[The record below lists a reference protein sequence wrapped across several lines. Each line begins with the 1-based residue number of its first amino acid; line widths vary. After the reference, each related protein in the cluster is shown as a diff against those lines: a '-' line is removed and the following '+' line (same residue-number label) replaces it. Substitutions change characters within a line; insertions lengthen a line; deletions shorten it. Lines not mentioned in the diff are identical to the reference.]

1 MQEQNAEING
11 EPADDFSGLAE
22 LNDEARRKQLEVDPE
37 VEERLREMEQQAT
50 TELGIQRERAEASGE
65 NGTYSEA
72 TEAMIDSVQESSDAD
87 AEVEFLHAQ
96 GDGTVAD
103 EDPVPDEDKDYHY
116 GADGQPPEEEPVEVD
131 FSALSEADARSV
143 LFNGLVE
150 MNARLV
156 EVEQRLM
163 LLAQSFVRILE
174 AAGAAEEGTQPQVE
188 VARTMP
194 KMAVPS
200 SKVAHPTRNSR

>member
-1 MQEQNAEING
+1 VVNFDR
-11 EPADDFSGLAE
+11 PATPDEYDAPPEDDSQVEAQLAE
-22 LNDEARRKQLEVDPE
+22 L
-37 VEERLREMEQQAT
+37 EQRAS

-72 TEAMIDSVQESSDAD
+72 TEAMIDSVQASSDAD

-96 GDGTVAD
+96 GEGTTGEAA
-103 EDPVPDEDKDYHY
+103 E
-116 GADGQPPEEEPVEVD
+116 PEVEEID
-131 FSALSEADARSV
+131 FSTLSEADARSV

-150 MNARLV
+150 MNARLT

-188 VARTMP
+188 VVQKMP
-194 KMAVPS
+194 KMAVPGPHAQH
-200 SKVAHPTRNSR
+200 KTRNSR